1 MPLDG
6 VIYAF
11 ILCLLIFLII
21 GYIGFAKYRAKATM
35 LDEISKNITSSQK
48 LPETG
53 DFTEQRYQDIIVTLQ
68 NELSETIT
76 ENKLT
81 YSEMKDFYA
90 LWVHQIKTPIAAL
103 NLLLQNNYSESNK
116 ELRLE
121 LFKIERYTELV
132 LNYLR
137 LEDISSDLS
146 FSSYKLDG
154 IVNQA
159 VKKFAPV
166 FIAKDIKISIESLE
180 VKVLTDEKWLVF
192 ALEQIISNSVKYTPA
207 GGQITIFTQK
217 DSVLVIKD
225 NGIGIAPEDLPR
237 IFEKGF
243 TGYNGRMDKKA
254 TGLGLYLTKKTLEKL
269 GHSIGIISNC
279 NDGTTVKIDLS
290 RNNMTFE

>member
-1 MPLDG
+1 
-6 VIYAF
+6 
-11 ILCLLIFLII
+11 
-21 GYIGFAKYRAKATM
+21 
-35 LDEISKNITSSQK
+35 
-48 LPETG
+48 
-53 DFTEQRYQDIIVTLQ
+53 
-68 NELSETIT
+68 
-76 ENKLT
+76 
-81 YSEMKDFYA
+81 MKDFYA

-180 VKVLTDEKWLVF
+180 FKVLTDEKWLVF

-207 GGQITIFTQK
+207 GGQIKIHAEK
-217 DSVLVIKD
+217 DCVLVIKD

-269 GHSIGIISNC
+269 GHSIDIFSNC